1 MRERRQI
8 RTRPAALALKAL
20 LLTCFSACQ
29 ESSGPPVP
37 FRLGQTI
44 PIGEWSLRVRQPEVV
59 SPTLLTGFH
68 DLKRNGATSKIL
80 AVHLALEP
88 RSSSTGEKTQ
98 PMEQDFVKLMAG
110 FRLKDREGGQY
121 PLGYPVPDTEFRVM
135 KSGGMMSES
144 EMKDFFFSGP
154 SASRIP
160 RDWVVLYSVP
170 QERSGFT
177 FVIRNFFPLEGQPP
191 LASVDLG
198 R

>member
-1 MRERRQI
+1 MKRSSVGI
-8 RTRPAALALKAL
+8 RTAELALAVFL
-20 LLTCFSACQ
+20 SACEQ
-29 ESSGPPVP
+29 SGPPVP
-37 FRLGQTI
+37 FGRGQAIPLGA
-44 PIGEWSLRVRQPEVV
+44 WSVKVRQPEVV
-59 SPTLLTGFH
+59 SPTLITGFH

-88 RSSSTGEKTQ
+88 RSSSAGEKTQ

-110 FRLKDREGGQY
+110 FHLKDREGGQY
-121 PLGYPVPDTEFRVM
+121 PLGYPVPDSEFRVM

-177 FVIRNFFPLEGQPP
+177 FVIRNFYPLEDQPHI
-191 LASVDLG
+191 ATVDLG